1 MDMGGE
7 YLDVSPYRSTGGGAM
22 DEAGYDGS
30 GFFDFVNR
38 NEDSLIKLAGD
49 YLVNNPYKI
58 ESMKLNMLGEAGYAV
73 EGERGV
79 IPSRSVAGVSGISPM
94 VLILGAGLLFFA
106 LKD

>member
-1 MDMGGE
+1 MDSGG
-7 YLDVSPYRSTGGGAM
+7 YVDISRYQSTEGGAM
-22 DEAGYDGS
+22 DQSGYDGS
-30 GFFDFVNR
+30 GFSDFVNR

-49 YLVNNPYKI
+49 YLVNNPFKI